1 MEFDERFEKCDYNE
15 SVEVSQY
22 GRICKARKNKEKD
35 KVIILKQTLFGKYY
49 VIEDPNNKE
58 KIERVHRLVA
68 LTWKKDEYK
77 KGEDLV
83 VHHIDY
89 NPANNRADNLKWL
102 PREEHMKVHGID
114 TSFTEEE
121 ISLSELKKAFYESEE
136 WRNEVELL
144 EKMGQ

>member
-22 GRICKARKNKEKD
+22 GRICKARKNKEED
-35 KVIILKQTLFGKYY
+35 KVIILEQTLLGKYY
-49 VIEDPNNKE
+49 TIEDPNNKG
-58 KIERVHRLVA
+58 KIENVHRLVA

-77 KGEDLV
+77 KGENLE

-89 NPANNRADNLKWL
+89 NPTNNLADNLKWL
-102 PREEHMKVHGID
+102 PHKEHMELHGID

-121 ISLSELKKAFYESEE
+121 TSLSESKKAFYESEE
-136 WRNEVELL
+136 GRNEVELL
-144 EKMGQ
+144 EKIGQ